1 MRSPKQIP
9 ERRNGMS
16 NDKENQIRFRLKIL
30 SQIEPKERAAHEAI
44 EKVRDSLTKSKRQ
57 HESAAVRMFRIVFSA
72 QTLKFATAAVILIGI
87 GFIAGRLAVPAQP
100 DIDMQQIQSMIDTR
114 CAQFAEK
121 TLAASSTLMDQRMN
135 EMIGLIEAAREKD
148 RQWVAAA
155 FEKIENDRRADNN
168 RVGNSLIALA
178 ARTNETK

>member
-1 MRSPKQIP
+1 
-9 ERRNGMS
+9 MS
-16 NDKENQIRFRLKIL
+16 NDKENQIRFRLKTL
-30 SQIEPKERAAHEAI
+30 SQIEPKEQAAHNAI
-44 EKVRDSLTKSKRQ
+44 EKVRDSLTKSEKQR
-57 HESAAVRMFRIVFSA
+57 EKASVGTCRVIFSA
-72 QTLKFATAAVILIGI
+72 RILKYAAAAIILIGI

-100 DIDMQQIQSMIDTR
+100 DIEMEQIQSMIDSH

-135 EMIGLIEAAREKD
+135 EMVGLIEAAREKD

-155 FEKIENDRRADNN
+155 FEKIENDRRADNT

-178 ARTNETK
+178 ARTSESK

>member
-1 MRSPKQIP
+1 
-9 ERRNGMS
+9 MS

-30 SQIEPKERAAHEAI
+30 SQIEPKERAARDAV
-44 EKVRDSLTKSKRQ
+44 EKVRDSLAESEKQ
-57 HESAAVRMFRIVFSA
+57 HESAAVKTFRAIFNA
-72 QTLKFATAAVILIGI
+72 QTLQYSTAAVILIGI

-100 DIDMQQIQSMIDTR
+100 DIDMEQIQSMIDTQ

-135 EMIGLIEAAREKD
+135 EMVGVIEAARQKD
-148 RQWVAAA
+148 RQWTAAA
-155 FEKIENDRRADNN
+155 FEKIENDRRADNT

-178 ARTNETK
+178 ARTSESK